1 MIRRIS
7 LVALALS
14 ALTSCHSNKSR
25 QMDTRE
31 KLIAGFTALL
41 KSWDKDRDGRLS
53 RSEVETMVN
62 ESFRRMA
69 RSIPAGE
76 AHPELEPQRQQAI
89 DHYMAQDTNRDGYL
103 SLNELLREPLAN
115 FDCTDADHDGKLSQS
130 EFNSS
135 IARCAPHHVEGQPL
149 QPVQ

>member
-1 MIRRIS
+1 MIRHIS

-14 ALTSCHSNKSR
+14 ALTACHSNKSR

-31 KLIAGFTALL
+31 KLISGFRAQL
-41 KSWDKDRDGRLS
+41 KSWDKDRNGRLS
-53 RSEVETMVN
+53 QSEVETMVN

-89 DHYMAQDTNRDGYL
+89 DRYMAQDANKDGDL
-103 SLNELLREPLAN
+103 SLDELLREPLAN
-115 FDCTDADHDGKLSQS
+115 FDCMDADDDGKLSQS
-130 EFNSS
+130 ELHRS
-135 IARCAPHHVEGQPL
+135 IGRCAPHVEGQPL